1 MTSPQTVDVTELF
14 EAQPVGRRQI
24 ELMILCALV
33 IFLDGFDAQALGY
46 VAPVLIKAWNVAPS
60 AFAPAFS
67 ASLFGMMI
75 GALSLGPAAD
85 YVGRRRIIIGC
96 TAMFGLFTLSTAFVS
111 DIPELIGTRFL
122 TGIALGGAFPNV
134 IALTAEFSP
143 ARRRS
148 AMVMTMVC
156 GISLGSAVG
165 GYAAATL
172 MPGFGWRSVFA
183 VGGVLPLVL
192 VPVLLWRLPESVR
205 FLTLRAADP
214 SRLLIIL
221 RRTFPQ
227 AAISKDARF
236 VAEERRVAGM
246 TVVHLFRDGR
256 TSRTLLIWT
265 MQFMNLYNL
274 YFLTSWLP
282 TVINSAGHTLQ
293 LAVLATAMFQFTGI
307 AGTLV
312 FAQVVGRFH
321 PCAALGVLYLCG
333 GLFVVLTGLSTASV
347 IPLLLAVACSG
358 FCIVGAQNAS
368 NAVASL
374 LYPTFIRST
383 GVGWAQGI
391 GRIGSIIGP
400 LVGGFMLSLHWQPKS
415 VFLMAVIPTLLG
427 AAAAFGLSRVAPADA
442 QKDDAASMVAVDIS
456 ASAHTLA

>member
-1 MTSPQTVDVTELF
+1 MASPGTVDVTKLF
-14 EAQPVGRRQI
+14 EAQPVGSRQI
-24 ELMILCALV
+24 ELMLLCALV

-111 DIPELIGTRFL
+111 DIPELIATRFL
-122 TGIALGGAFPNV
+122 TGIALGGAFPNA

-172 MPGFGWRSVFA
+172 MPGFGWRSVFV
-183 VGGVLPLVL
+183 VGGTLPLIL
-192 VPVLLWRLPESVR
+192 VPVLVWRLPESVR
-205 FLTLRAADP
+205 FLTLSGADP
-214 SRLLIIL
+214 SRLLILL
-221 RRTFPQ
+221 RRTFPK
-227 AAISKDARF
+227 AAIKDDARF
-236 VAEERRVAGM
+236 IAEERREPGM
-246 TVVHLFRDGR
+246 TVVHLFRSGR

-274 YFLTSWLP
+274 FFLTSWLP
-282 TVINSAGHTLQ
+282 TVISNAGHTLQ

-321 PCAALGVLYLCG
+321 PCAALGVLYLAG
-333 GLFVVLTGLSTASV
+333 GIFVVLTGLSTASA

-400 LVGGFMLSLHWQPKS
+400 LVGGFLLSLHWQPKS

-442 QKDDAASMVAVDIS
+442 QKEYAANMDSVDS
-456 ASAHTLA
+456 PASARTLA

>member
-1 MTSPQTVDVTELF
+1 MTSPETVDVTELF
-14 EAQPVGRRQI
+14 ETQPVGRRQI
-24 ELMILCALV
+24 ELMLLCALV

-46 VAPVLIKAWNVAPS
+46 VAPVLIKAWGVAPS

-67 ASLFGMMI
+67 AGLVGMMI

-111 DIPELIGTRFL
+111 DIPELMATRFL

-172 MPGFGWRSVFA
+172 MPGFGWRSVFV
-183 VGGVLPLVL
+183 VGGILPLVL

-205 FLTLRAADP
+205 FLALRSADPARLLTLLRQTFPRAA
-214 SRLLIIL
+214 I
-221 RRTFPQ
+221 RT
-227 AAISKDARF
+227 DARF

-246 TVVHLFRDGR
+246 TVTHLFREGR

-274 YFLTSWLP
+274 FFLTSWLP
-282 TVINSAGHTLQ
+282 TVINSTGHTLQ

-321 PCAALGVLYLCG
+321 PCAALGVLYLAG
-333 GLFVVLTGLSTASV
+333 GLFVVLTGLSTDSV
-347 IPLLLAVACSG
+347 IPLLLAVAGSG

-427 AAAAFGLSRVAPADA
+427 AAAAFGLSRIAPAVA
-442 QKDDAASMVAVDIS
+442 QEDDAARMVTVEGP
-456 ASAHTLA
+456 ASAHISA